1 MKKVLFCFILIVFL
15 VMLSKKAGAI
25 EAEKSESGLLKSYV
39 LYFDKRLRDI
49 STLEGLNYYRIQN
62 FDKKI
67 TDFESYIKNDYYQD
81 NPDFVMRA
89 FGKAG
94 ADLLN
99 SFKLVQ
105 RINKFVKYYTNVQ
118 ATISFDSEN
127 SVKTNSQIITPKIE
141 VGFGEKETP
150 KKENIFKIRLKI
162 SEKLS
167 SVGVFQESRPLQPS
181 LNFEYTRLSSFTLG
195 IKTSIAEIR
204 DSRTIVYF
212 NPQKQFLGF
221 GISSDYL
228 IEEKQ
233 IGLFLNKLKENFGFT
248 LRTSRQI
255 ANEENTAFF
264 SFYFLF

>member
-15 VMLSKKAGAI
+15 AIGSKKASAI
-25 EAEKSESGLLKSYV
+25 EAEKSESGFLKSYV
-39 LYFDKRLRDI
+39 LMLDKRLRDI

-67 TDFESYIKNDYYQD
+67 TDFENNIMTDYYKD
-81 NPDFVMRA
+81 NPDFVTRA

-99 SFKLVQ
+99 NFELVQ
-105 RINKFVKYYTNVQ
+105 RINKFVKYYTYVQ
-118 ATISFDSEN
+118 ATISFDAETP
-127 SVKTNSQIITPKIE
+127 VKKETQIITPKIE

-181 LNFEYTRLSSFTLG
+181 LNFEYTRLRFFTLG
-195 IKTSIAEIR
+195 VKTSIAEIR

-221 GISSDYL
+221 RISSDYL

-233 IGLFLNKLKENFGFT
+233 IGLFLNNVKEDFGFAFRASRRIQEKEN
-248 LRTSRQI
+248 
-255 ANEENTAFF
+255 NAFL